1 MVISTNS
8 DTYAPFLQGIM
19 MEDSY
24 QSNEDGFGLHS
35 PIFGAQFPQPHGHN
49 IQHAAGILTSQFDY
63 TNINIH
69 PHPHLLETPS
79 NFHSNQ
85 NLHYH
90 NSYQSEFLLP
100 QRNHLGLDTPSHAYP
115 NTCLPLP
122 PAHSAAI
129 SLFYQGPRSRKYF
142 AEDLRTQSYS
152 GGCSAQPPAMHTPEN
167 MRSSIPTS
175 ESTPQLQPAAP
186 TSQDLPHREISNQ
199 VIACQ
204 QCRAKKIR
212 CDSARPICHNC
223 VRRSNECQ
231 YDAAPKRRGPDKR
244 PGTRQRSCK
253 KRLTDG
259 SSPSSLPSKRK
270 RTLVRNDDFELPCES
285 HGLLDVPAFQPD
297 GDRIQLQPLLS
308 PTQTTVIRY
317 DSTVDSQ
324 AALDELNAILDGVIS
339 ASFAAFQ
346 DHFFALQPAPHSTSF
361 GAMGWLSEGTNTPL
375 GQLPQGL
382 ALNTTPSS
390 ANQPFLPR
398 PPKSTCSEAFSVI
411 HDPCVT
417 QPLQEGAYP
426 VDEDEMQVAPDPTE
440 VDVEQATFAG
450 LLEGNDIREVDDDLK
465 DSSASMCDTY
475 G

>member
-8 DTYAPFLQGIM
+8 DVYAPFLQGIM
-19 MEDSY
+19 IEDGY

-35 PIFGAQFPQPHGHN
+35 PIFGAQFPQPHGYIRYHQDQLD

-85 NLHYH
+85 NLHHH

-100 QRNHLGLDTPSHAYP
+100 QRNHLGLDTPPHAYP

-122 PAHSAAI
+122 PARGAAI
-129 SLFYQGPRSRKYF
+129 SLFYQGPRNRKYS
-142 AEDLRTQSYS
+142 AEDLRPQSYS
-152 GGCSAQPPAMHTPEN
+152 GGCSAQPPAMETPEST
-167 MRSSIPTS
+167 RSSVPMS
-175 ESTPQLQPAAP
+175 ESTPQLQPAAS
-186 TSQDLPHREISNQ
+186 TSQDPPHREISNQ

-223 VRRSNECQ
+223 VRCSNECQ

-270 RTLVRNDDFELPCES
+270 RTLVRNDDFELLCES
-285 HGLLDVPAFQPD
+285 RGLPDVPAFRPD
-297 GDRIQLQPLLS
+297 GDRIQLQPSLS
-308 PTQTTVIRY
+308 PTDPDLFSSTQTTVIR
-317 DSTVDSQ
+317 
-324 AALDELNAILDGVIS
+324 I
-339 ASFAAFQ
+339 
-346 DHFFALQPAPHSTSF
+346 
-361 GAMGWLSEGTNTPL
+361 
-375 GQLPQGL
+375 
-382 ALNTTPSS
+382 
-390 ANQPFLPR
+390 
-398 PPKSTCSEAFSVI
+398 K
-411 HDPCVT
+411 
-417 QPLQEGAYP
+417 
-426 VDEDEMQVAPDPTE
+426 
-440 VDVEQATFAG
+440 
-450 LLEGNDIREVDDDLK
+450 
-465 DSSASMCDTY
+465 
-475 G
+475 